1 MKSFPF
7 LGLYFRCTRD
17 ERRFGLRRARGDSGR
32 FLLKPRQG
40 AETTANTSMRLICA
54 GPRARRRASMDRAR
68 PQLRSPDM
76 RCATQVGHQ
85 IGNHGRLGRIAS
97 IRDADLPLR
106 RPRRVG
112 ALRIGR
118 IEAHDNK
125 AALRRKTTRRSS
137 SHDAAAQASPRG
149 LKSKHC
155 ARIVITHSDKDT
167 VSRQI
172 AADLSLDRML
182 ASHTT

>member
-1 MKSFPF
+1 MRGGSGSTGRA
-7 LGLYFRCTRD
+7 GLLA
-17 ERRFGLRRARGDSGR
+17 GLHSNPGKVPKLRPTQACDCFAQVRGAS
-32 FLLKPRQG
+32 PRVLPP
-40 AETTANTSMRLICA
+40 A
-54 GPRARRRASMDRAR
+54 MDRAR
-68 PQLRSPDM
+68 PRLRSPSM

-85 IGNHGRLGRIAS
+85 VGNHGCLGRITS

-106 RPRRVG
+106 RPRWVG